1 MNKDEYK
8 ISLSNCDFNKKRIR
22 LTSPYSLMA
31 CDLIGV
37 DEEDLLFVPKEE
49 YLLKN
54 PDCQNLPSDLQE
66 ERYNHF
72 NAKRLNLIKE
82 AKAKRAELIKLNS
95 DNLPNKKYLE
105 LDNNLNLASSTL
117 YNRNDNLKKSSSAL
131 QMGNT
136 VGNGGWSSST
146 AIKIG
151 REKLRKMKERQELN
165 IRLQIDYECALEEN
179 RRNNIKKMRMKEEK
193 EERKK
198 MEKNMKLMLKLKK
211 EEMKERRRKMK
222 EEEYNHQMELRRI
235 NNEKKEKMKMEEEE
249 EKKREEEEKER
260 KKLMEEHH
268 RKEKEFR
275 EKVDKINKMQHYR
288 LVEKQK
294 ELDERD
300 VKRKKNL
307 EKMKDE
313 TYRKMSQK
321 RKLMQEKIKKL

>member
-8 ISLSNCDFNKKRIR
+8 ISLSNCDFNKKKIR

-31 CDLIGV
+31 CDLIGI
-37 DEEDLLFVPKEE
+37 DEEELLFMPKEE
-49 YLLKN
+49 YLHKN

-82 AKAKRAELIKLNS
+82 AKAKRAELIKINA
-95 DNLPNKKYLE
+95 DNFQNKKYLE
-105 LDNNLNLASSTL
+105 LESNLSNNTNMNFASSTL

-179 RRNNIKKMRMKEEK
+179 RRNNIKKMKMKEEK

-198 MEKNMKLMLKLKK
+198 LEKNMKLMLKLKK
-211 EEMKERRRKMK
+211 EELKERRRKMK

-235 NNEKKEKMKMEEEE
+235 NNEKKEKMKMEEE

-294 ELDERD
+294 I
-300 VKRKKNL
+300 
-307 EKMKDE
+307 
-313 TYRKMSQK
+313 SAW
-321 RKLMQEKIKKL
+321 KIKNKGKVSQSRIFADT